1 MQFIQHAQRGRERSE
16 TSRVRYED
24 AEGCQ
29 LGYEK
34 RKGSKG
40 IGRHIQFFQ
49 AKAGFESGR
58 ESAEKIGGNVQ
69 GQ

>member
-1 MQFIQHAQRGRERSE
+1 MQLIQRAQRGRERSE
-16 TSRVRYED
+16 PNRVRYED

-34 RKGSKG
+34 RKGSER

-49 AKAGFESGR
+49 ANAGFEGGR
-58 ESAEKIGGNVQ
+58 KSAEKIGRNV
-69 GQ
+69 

>member
-1 MQFIQHAQRGRERSE
+1 MQLIQRAQRGRERSE
-16 TSRVRYED
+16 PSRVRYED

-29 LGYEK
+29 LSYEK
-34 RKGSKG
+34 RKCSER

-58 ESAEKIGGNVQ
+58 ERAEKIGRDV
-69 GQ
+69 